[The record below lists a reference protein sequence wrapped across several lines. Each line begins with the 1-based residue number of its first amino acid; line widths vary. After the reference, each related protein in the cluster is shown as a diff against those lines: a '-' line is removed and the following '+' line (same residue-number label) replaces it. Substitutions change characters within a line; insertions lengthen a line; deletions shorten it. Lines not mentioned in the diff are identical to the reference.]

1 MAAKKRARLGR
12 ALERFSVVVQIAIS
26 WRHDNVCTIMPTP
39 TKYI

>member
-1 MAAKKRARLGR
+1 MAAKKRDFE
-12 ALERFSVVVQIAIS
+12 ALLYFSVVVPIAIS